1 MAIRE
6 LLKEELE
13 NSLRMERDYGRAM
26 AELPRGSLVRKN
38 VGKQA
43 YYYLAYR
50 EGPKVRFQYMG
61 RNVDKGVIAKYREAK
76 QLRAQYRKHRSVVRK
91 QIRFLRRVLHAKQ
104 AV

>member
-1 MAIRE
+1 MAIKE

-43 YYYLAYR
+43 YY
-50 EGPKVRFQYMG
+50 
-61 RNVDKGVIAKYREAK
+61 
-76 QLRAQYRKHRSVVRK
+76 
-91 QIRFLRRVLHAKQ
+91 
-104 AV
+104 

>member
-1 MAIRE
+1 MAIKE
-6 LLKEELE
+6 LLKEELA
-13 NSLRMERDYGRAM
+13 NSLRMERDYGRAL
-26 AELPRGSLVRKN
+26 AELPRGSLVRKK

-61 RNVDKGVIAKYREAK
+61 RNVDKAEIAKLREAK
-76 QLRAQYRKHRSVVRK
+76 KLRAQYRKHRSDVRK
-91 QIRFLRRVLHAKQ
+91 QIRFLRRVLRAKQ